1 MYPSKKKFDFN
12 VSVSLLIKNLGW
24 MNIHNRFLYFVG
36 IIMFEYVNSLMPANL
51 ANMFNLVRNTHHYST
66 RSSSS
71 NDIALPIPRTQI
83 FKIMLLFNGPDNIRS
98 STNLVCFKA
107 YKI

>member
-1 MYPSKKKFDFN
+1 
-12 VSVSLLIKNLGW
+12 

-36 IIMFEYVNSLMPANL
+36 MFKYVNSLLPANL

-71 NDIALPIPRTQI
+71 NDIALPLPRTQRL
-83 FKIMLLFNGPDNIRS
+83 KGMLLFNGSKVWNSIPDNIRS
-98 STNLVCFKA
+98 STNLACFKA
-107 YKI
+107 MYKKYLLQTLN

>member
-1 MYPSKKKFDFN
+1 
-12 VSVSLLIKNLGW
+12 

-36 IIMFEYVNSLMPANL
+36 IIMFKYVNSLLPANL

-71 NDIALPIPRTQI
+71 NDIALPLPRTQM
-83 FKIMLLFNGPDNIRS
+83 FKRMLLFNGPKVWNSIPDNIRS

-107 YKI
+107 MYKKYLLQTLN